1 MQNARRAQRRAD
13 QHKAKETDPRYEYVR
28 FSQWKFDAMDETCGV
43 DLGQRVEEN
52 RGLASAA
59 RGRRLLIALSTPR
72 REQMPAM
79 DICLCPTNRAWR
91 ELARV
96 CKKGGRLGIC
106 RWPPEDTE
114 RCGGSTVSSLICG
127 EVGAML
133 QAWLSIG
140 YIVLLAIL
148 VLAFILW
155 RRGGPVLAIA
165 ALVVGIPLWFGWEYA
180 RPTWTTGVIT
190 GTEVRRSDPDA
201 RGNTTD
207 IEYIYMRNPSD
218 RGLELINDNSWWWL
232 KRNSE
237 RVFND
242 AKTAQS
248 RNTEVTL
255 MWNRWR
261 STLFSWYPNVIAIG
275 PAGSWPLWSVRTII
289 FYGLSVVLWLSYFYA
304 FFRLRRSSAAVRDR
318 NPDRG

>member
-1 MQNARRAQRRAD
+1 
-13 QHKAKETDPRYEYVR
+13 
-28 FSQWKFDAMDETCGV
+28 
-43 DLGQRVEEN
+43 
-52 RGLASAA
+52 
-59 RGRRLLIALSTPR
+59 
-72 REQMPAM
+72 
-79 DICLCPTNRAWR
+79 
-91 ELARV
+91 
-96 CKKGGRLGIC
+96 
-106 RWPPEDTE
+106 
-114 RCGGSTVSSLICG
+114 
-127 EVGAML
+127 ML

-155 RRGGPVLAIA
+155 RRGVPVLAIA

-207 IEYIYMRNPSD
+207 IEYIYMRNRSD
-218 RGLELINDNSWWWL
+218 RGLELINEDSWWWL

-248 RNTEVTL
+248 RNTEMTL
-255 MWNRWR
+255 MWNQWR

-275 PAGSWPLWSVRTII
+275 PAGSWPGV
-289 FYGLSVVLWLSYFYA
+289 GA
-304 FFRLRRSSAAVRDR
+304 NHRLLRPLRHPLAQLFLRLL
-318 NPDRG
+318 